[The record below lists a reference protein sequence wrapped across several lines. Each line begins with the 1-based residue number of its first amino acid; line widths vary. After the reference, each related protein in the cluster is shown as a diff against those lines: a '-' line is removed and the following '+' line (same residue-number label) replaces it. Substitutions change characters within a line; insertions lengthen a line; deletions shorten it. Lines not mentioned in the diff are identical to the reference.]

1 MENQEKIKSCLLE
14 LYGIENDMKKLSKKI
29 QDPAVNWDETNI
41 LISELNDKEI
51 MLKNKKEEIINILK
65 SMQW

>member
-1 MENQEKIKSCLLE
+1 MENQEKIKSSLLE
-14 LYGIENDMKKLSKKI
+14 LYAIENDMKKLSLKI

-51 MLKNKKEEIINILK
+51 ILKEKKEEIINTLK
-65 SMQW
+65 LMKW

>member
-1 MENQEKIKSCLLE
+1 MKNQEKIKSLLID
-14 LYGIENDMKKLSKKI
+14 LYIIENDMKKLSLKI

-65 SMQW
+65 SMKW